1 MFLRLDNIPQ
11 RNLVGRNTVTSNL
24 SDQPYNGPMTRSR
37 SRGER
42 LQCCALASHVLENA
56 TLLS

>member
-1 MFLRLDNIPQ
+1 MFLGLDN
-11 RNLVGRNTVTSNL
+11 RSLVSITVTSNL
-24 SDQPYNGPMTRSR
+24 PVPSDQPYNGPMTRSR